1 MQSSVYTADVGGGA
15 PRGLVGRAADVDR
28 IEGLLGSVDSGGA
41 VLLSGDPGVG
51 KTALLGHLAQRALAA
66 GARVLR
72 AAGAESESDVEYAAL
87 NQLVFPLWEE
97 ADPQT
102 LDRAH
107 REALRV
113 ALGFGEGTPPER
125 YLVSNGA
132 LVLLRRAAAAT
143 PVLLLVDDLQAVDP
157 ASAAVLGFVA
167 RRLAGS
173 RVRFLAAARRGHRGC
188 VAAGVR
194 AEHEVLPLDEDA
206 SRLLAGA
213 FHPDLAGPVAECVVA
228 AAQGNPL
235 ALAELPAAL
244 TGPQRAGLE
253 RRPSA
258 LPLTRRLREVFGSCV
273 AVLPA
278 ATRRLLLVPAL
289 EGTGDLAVVQ
299 CAARRLGAGADL
311 VDLEAAERDG
321 LVRIEEFD
329 HRLSFRHPL
338 FRAAVVDASTSA
350 ERRRVHR
357 ELAEVLHDRPDQR
370 AWHLGEA
377 CVEQDEDVAALLE
390 GTAHRVLRRG
400 DAMAA
405 IRALT
410 KAAHLSPGA
419 ADRGRRLAAA
429 AYIRADASGEL
440 TMASRLLD
448 DARRFGSDDR
458 ASLYSAAVAVHRLLD
473 GEGDIDTAH
482 QVLLGAIENGDHP
495 HGACDPALEEAL
507 YLLLMLCCLG
517 GREELWAPLH
527 KIVDR
532 LGPDAPRLLAV
543 NVATQGDPARTALPA
558 LGDLEELIAG
568 LPQETAPSRI
578 TRIGT
583 ASIAADRLSGVR
595 DAVTRVPSQGRRQI
609 VTLPLLCTDAFLAGR
624 WDDTIELADEGLRLC
639 KEHAFEA
646 VSWYFLYYKAVVAA
660 ARGEA
665 GVAEETADAMAS
677 WGTSRGA
684 HHLVTLAEHIRVL
697 VAQAEGDFERAYR
710 HAVAISPAG
719 ELAPYTPVA
728 LLVVGDVVE
737 AAVRTQRPA
746 EAAAHV
752 AAARHAGL
760 AALSPRR
767 AMLVDASAAMAA
779 EADEEA
785 IELFERALSH
795 PGVQQW
801 SFDLARVTL
810 AYGERL
816 RKARSTTDARASLS
830 AALTTFEQL
839 GACPWAERAR
849 RSLQATGWMVKR
861 ADGPESVGL
870 TPQEIEIAHLA
881 ASGLTNK
888 QIAERLYL
896 SPRTVGGHLG
906 RVFPKLGI
914 TSRAALRDALT
925 GLAKR

>member
-1 MQSSVYTADVGGGA
+1 MQTSVYTADVGGGT
-15 PRGLVGRAADVDR
+15 RQGLVGRAGDVDR

-41 VLLSGDPGVG
+41 VLLSGEPGVG
-51 KTALLGHLAQRALAA
+51 KTALLGHLAQRALAV

-72 AAGAESESDVEYAAL
+72 AAGTRSESDVEYAAL
-87 NQLVFPLWEE
+87 NQLLFPLWEE
-97 ADPQT
+97 DPQA
-102 LDRAH
+102 LDGAH

-113 ALGFGEGTPPER
+113 ALGFGEGPAPER
-125 YLVSNGA
+125 FLVSNAA
-132 LVLLRRAAAAT
+132 LVLLRSAATAT
-143 PVLLLVDDLQAVDP
+143 PVLLVVDDLDAVDP
-157 ASAAVLGFVA
+157 ASAAVLGFAA
-167 RRLAGS
+167 RRLPGS
-173 RVRFLAAARRGHRGC
+173 RVRFLAAVRKGRRSP
-188 VAAGVR
+188 VEEGVR
-194 AEHEVLPLDEDA
+194 AGHEVLPLDESA
-206 SRLLAGA
+206 SRLLAGSS
-213 FHPDLAGPVAECVVA
+213 HPDLAGPVVECVVA
-228 AAQGNPL
+228 VAQGNPL
-235 ALAELPAAL
+235 ALVELPAAL

-253 RRPSA
+253 RPPAA
-258 LPLTRRLREVFGSCV
+258 LPLTRRLREVFGPCV
-273 AVLPA
+273 AELPA
-278 ATRRLLLVPAL
+278 ATRRLLLVSAL

-299 CAARRLGAGADL
+299 TAAHRLGVGADL

-329 HRLSFRHPL
+329 HRVSFRHPL
-338 FRAAVVDASTSA
+338 FRVAVIDASTSA
-350 ERRRVHR
+350 ERRAVHR

-377 CVEQDEDVAALLE
+377 CVEQDEHVAALLE
-390 GTAHRVLRRG
+390 GTAHQVLRRG

-419 ADRGRRLAAA
+419 ADRGRRLATA

-495 HGACDPALEEAL
+495 YRACDPALEEAL
-507 YLLLMLCCLG
+507 YLLFMLCCLG

-527 KIVDR
+527 RILDR
-532 LGPDAPRLLAV
+532 LGPDAPRLLGV
-543 NVATQGDPARTALPA
+543 NVATQGDPARTALAA

-568 LPQETAPSRI
+568 LSQETAPSRI
-578 TRIGT
+578 TRIGA

-595 DAVTRVPSQGRRQI
+595 DAISRVLPQGRRQI

-624 WDDTIELADEGLRLC
+624 WDDTTELADEGLRLC

-646 VSWYFLYYKAVVAA
+646 VSWYFRYYKAVVAA

-665 GVAEETADAMAS
+665 GLAQEAADAMAL

-684 HHLVTLAEHIRVL
+684 HHLVTLADHIRVL

-710 HAVAISPAG
+710 HAAAISPPG

-728 LLVVGDVVE
+728 LLVAGDVVE

-752 AAARHAGL
+752 TAVRQAGI

-779 EADEEA
+779 GADEEA
-785 IELFERALSH
+785 IEHFERALSH
-795 PGVQQW
+795 PGLQQW
-801 SFDLARVTL
+801 PFDLARVTL

-830 AALTTFEQL
+830 AALATFEQL
-839 GACPWAERAR
+839 GARPWADRAR
-849 RSLQATGWMVKR
+849 RALQATGWMVKR

-870 TPQEIEIAHLA
+870 TPQEVEIAHLA

>member
-1 MQSSVYTADVGGGA
+1 MQSSVYTADAGGGTSQ
-15 PRGLVGRAADVDR
+15 GLVGRSCDVNR
-28 IEGLLGSVDSGGA
+28 IEDLLGSVDSGGA

-51 KTALLGHLAQRALAA
+51 RTALLGHLAHRALAA

-72 AAGAESESDVEYAAL
+72 AAGTESERDVEYAAL
-87 NQLVFPLWEE
+87 NQLLFPLWEQ
-97 ADPQT
+97 ADAQD

-107 REALRV
+107 HEALRV

-125 YLVSNGA
+125 YLVSNAA
-132 LVLLRRAAAAT
+132 LVLLRRAAATT
-143 PVLLLVDDLQAVDP
+143 PVLLVVDDIQAVDR

-173 RVRFLAAARRGHRGC
+173 RVRLLAAARRGHRGC
-188 VAAGVR
+188 VRAGVR
-194 AEHEVLPLDEDA
+194 AEHEVAPLDDEA
-206 SRLLAGA
+206 SRLLVGA
-213 FHPDLAGPVAECVVA
+213 VHPDLAGPVAECVVA

-235 ALAELPAAL
+235 ALIELPAAL

-253 RRPSA
+253 RRPPV
-258 LPLTRRLREVFGSCV
+258 LQLTRRLREVFGSGV
-273 AVLPA
+273 ADLPA
-278 ATRRLLLVPAL
+278 ATRRLLLVTAL
-289 EGTGDLAVVQ
+289 EGTGDLAVVE

-311 VDLEAAERDG
+311 ADLEYAERDG
-321 LVRIEEFD
+321 LVRIEESD

-338 FRAAVVDASTSA
+338 FRAAVIDASTSA

-357 ELAEVLHDRPDQR
+357 ELAEILHDRPDQR

-377 CVEQDEDVAALLE
+377 CVEQDEDVASLLE
-390 GTAHRVLRRG
+390 GTAHRALRRG

-405 IRALT
+405 IRVLT

-429 AYIRADASGEL
+429 AYIRADSSGEL
-440 TMASRLLD
+440 AVASRLLD
-448 DARRFGSDDR
+448 DARRIGSDDR
-458 ASLYSAAVAVHRLLD
+458 ASLYAAAVAVHRLLD
-473 GEGDIDTAH
+473 GEADIDTAH
-482 QVLLGAIENGDHP
+482 RMLLGAIENTGR

-507 YLLLMLCCLG
+507 HLLLMLCCLG

-527 KIVDR
+527 KIMER
-532 LGPDAPRLLAV
+532 LGPDVPPLLAV
-543 NVATQGDPARTALPA
+543 NVATHGDPARTALPA
-558 LGDLEELIAG
+558 LGDLEDLVAA
-568 LPQETAPSRI
+568 LPEETAPARI

-583 ASIAADRLSGVR
+583 ASIAADRFSGVR
-595 DAVTRVPSQGRRQI
+595 DAVSRVPAQGRRRI
-609 VTLPLLCTDAFLAGR
+609 VTLPLLCTDAFLTGR
-624 WDDTIELADEGLRLC
+624 WDDTTAMADEGLRLC

-646 VSWYFLYYKAVVAA
+646 VSWYFRYYKALVAA

-665 GVAEETADAMAS
+665 DVAEETADAMAT
-677 WGTSRGA
+677 WGASRGA
-684 HHLVTLAEHIRVL
+684 RHLVTLAEHIRVV
-697 VAQAEGDFERAYR
+697 VAQGEGDFERAYR
-710 HAVAISPAG
+710 HAGEISPAG

-728 LLVVGDVVE
+728 LLVVGDMVE

-746 EAAAHV
+746 QAAAHV
-752 AAARHAGL
+752 AAARHAGI
-760 AALSPRR
+760 ARLSPRR
-767 AMLVDASAAMAA
+767 AMLVDASAATAA

-795 PGVQQW
+795 AGVQQW
-801 SFDLARVTL
+801 PFDLARVTL

-816 RKARSTTDARASLS
+816 RKARSTTDARAPLS
-830 AALTTFEQL
+830 AALAAFEQL
-839 GACPWAERAR
+839 GARPWAERAK
-849 RSLQATGWMVKR
+849 RSLQATGWMVRR
-861 ADGPESVGL
+861 AEGPESVGL
-870 TPQEIEIAHLA
+870 TPQELEIAHLA

>member
-1 MQSSVYTADVGGGA
+1 MQTSVYTADVGSGA
-15 PRGLVGRAADVDR
+15 LQGLVGRAADVDR
-28 IEGLLGSVDSGGA
+28 IEGLLGSADSGGA
-41 VLLSGDPGVG
+41 VLLAGEPGVG
-51 KTALLGHLAQRALAA
+51 KTALLGHLARRALTA

-72 AAGAESESDVEYAAL
+72 GAGAESESDVAYAAL
-87 NQLVFPLWEE
+87 NQLLFPLWEE
-97 ADPQT
+97 DPQA
-102 LDRAH
+102 LDGAH

-113 ALGFGEGTPPER
+113 ALGFGEGAPPER
-125 YLVSNGA
+125 LLVSNAA
-132 LVLLRRAAAAT
+132 LVLLRRAAAAA
-143 PVLLLVDDLQAVDP
+143 PVLLVVDDLQTVDP

-188 VAAGVR
+188 VVSGVR
-194 AEHEVLPLDEDA
+194 AEHEVLPLDESA
-206 SRLLAGA
+206 SRLLARSS
-213 FHPDLAGPVAECVVA
+213 HPDLTGLVVECVVA
-228 AAQGNPL
+228 VAQGNPL
-235 ALAELPAAL
+235 ALVELPAAL

-253 RRPSA
+253 RMPAA

-273 AVLPA
+273 AGLPE

-299 CAARRLGAGADL
+299 CAARRLGAGVDLADL
-311 VDLEAAERDG
+311 EPAERDG

-329 HRLSFRHPL
+329 HRLSFRHQL
-338 FRAAVVDASTSA
+338 FRAAVIDASTSA

-390 GTAHRVLRRG
+390 STAHRVLRRG

-419 ADRGRRLAAA
+419 ADRGRRLSAA
-429 AYIRADASGEL
+429 AYLRADASGEL

-448 DARRFGSDDR
+448 DARRFGTDDR

-473 GEGDIDTAH
+473 GKGDIDTAH
-482 QVLLGAIENGDHP
+482 RILLGAIENGDHP
-495 HGACDPALEEAL
+495 YGACDPALEEAL
-507 YLLLMLCCLG
+507 YLLLLLCCLG

-527 KIVDR
+527 KFLDR
-532 LGPDAPRLLAV
+532 LGPDVPRLLTV
-543 NVATQGDPARTALPA
+543 NVATQGDPARTAIGA
-558 LGDLEELIAG
+558 LGDLEELIGG
-568 LPQETAPSRI
+568 LPRETAPSRI

-595 DAVTRVPSQGRRQI
+595 DAISGVLPQGRRQI

-624 WDDTIELADEGLRLC
+624 WDDTTELADEGLRLC

-665 GVAEETADAMAS
+665 GPAEEAAGAMAS

-710 HAVAISPAG
+710 HAAAISPPG

-728 LLVVGDVVE
+728 LLVIGDVVE
-737 AAVRTQRPA
+737 AAVRTQRHA

-752 AAARHAGL
+752 AAVRHAGV

-767 AMLVDASAAMAA
+767 AMFVDASAAMAA
-779 EADEEA
+779 ESDEEA

-795 PGVQQW
+795 PGIQQW
-801 SFDLARVTL
+801 PFDLARVTL

-830 AALTTFEQL
+830 AALAAFEQL
-839 GACPWAERAR
+839 GALPWAERAKR
-849 RSLQATGWMVKR
+849 TLQATGWMVKR
-861 ADGPESVGL
+861 PEGPESVSL
-870 TPQEIEIAHLA
+870 TPQEVEIAHLA